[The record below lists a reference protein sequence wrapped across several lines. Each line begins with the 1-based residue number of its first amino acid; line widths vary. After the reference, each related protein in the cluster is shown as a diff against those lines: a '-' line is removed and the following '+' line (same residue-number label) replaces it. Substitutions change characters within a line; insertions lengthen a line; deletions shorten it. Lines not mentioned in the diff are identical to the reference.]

1 MTRVLVIDD
10 DELFVRL
17 MAQALSQRGH
27 DVVCANDGIRGE
39 AAFKAAP
46 FDAVVCDLVMPR
58 QEGLETIRSMQR
70 TNPRLGV
77 VAISGGLGQA
87 PGMDILNMARL
98 LGAHVTL
105 RKPFQLSAL
114 CAAVDEA
121 VAIATASP
129 DSAAG
134 AGVSR

>member
-10 DELFVRL
+10 DELFVKL
-17 MAQALSQRGH
+17 MAHALGERGH
-27 DVVCANDGIRGE
+27 EVVCANDGVSGE
-39 AAFKAAP
+39 AAFRQSA

-70 TNPRLGV
+70 QNPELGV

-105 RKPFQLSAL
+105 RKPFQLSEL
-114 CAAVDEA
+114 CDAVDRA
-121 VAIATASP
+121 VATAAAK
-129 DSAAG
+129 SASAI
-134 AGVSR
+134 V